1 MVSGKNLSRTV
12 SRQLGSFRRLSV
24 HVFLLIGATQCLI
37 STTGMNGVAPRV
49 FGEAGRLQQK

>member
-1 MVSGKNLSRTV
+1 MVIGKNHSRAV
-12 SRQLGSFRRLSV
+12 SRQLGSFWRLPALI
-24 HVFLLIGATQCLI
+24 LLMGATQCLI